1 MQLQSHIVIHRTP
14 EEVWKFLGDP
24 ANVSQWDRG
33 VAAVEETSAVPHGV
47 GFEFDTLAPTNL
59 NLPAQGRMSYRIK
72 DTDPTGRCVVEL
84 TSKTGNARY
93 FRSCEW
99 RFDTQAILS
108 GTLLTCSAAVS
119 IRWKYLWLAPLLY
132 LKKSAILMDLEFL
145 KTAIESQPNESQPD

>member
-1 MQLQSHIVIHRTP
+1 
-14 EEVWKFLGDP
+14 
-24 ANVSQWDRG
+24 
-33 VAAVEETSAVPHGV
+33 
-47 GFEFDTLAPTNL
+47 
-59 NLPAQGRMSYRIK
+59 MSYRIK
-72 DTDPTGRCVVEL
+72 ETNPTGRCVVEL

-99 RFDTQAILS
+99 RFDTQPILS

-132 LKKSAILMDLEFL
+132 MKRKAILMDLEFL